1 MRIGI
6 FTDTYLPYVS
16 GLVTSELMLKESL
29 EKMGHEVFVVTM
41 NLENIKYKYDKEN
54 KVIYIPGVKT
64 KIYDTRLT
72 TFYNPR
78 AFNQIRKWKLDII
91 HTQTEFSVGTFGRIV
106 AKQLDIPLVHTYH
119 TMYEDYL
126 YYLTKGYFD
135 KPSKKL
141 VEYLTR
147 FYCDT
152 TVSQLIVPTKKIYNQ
167 FKEKYNPDEKIN
179 IIPTGIGVDKF
190 IIDDQEKKEIERLT
204 KEYELED
211 SFVLGTVSRLGKEKS
226 VDKLIIEFSK
236 LIDKISNIKLL
247 LVGDGPDKDGLI
259 SLVKELDIED
269 RVIFTGKVPNEDIQV
284 YYSLMDVFSTFST
297 TETQGL
303 TVLEALATK
312 KPVVAIKDD
321 SYDVINN
328 DKNGYLFETNEEFGK
343 YINKLYKDKTLYKKL
358 SEGAY
363 KTALD
368 NSSEAFGKKVYD
380 VYKDII
386 DNYKKGY
393 VFINDIKDV
402 FKTSKA
408 KRDNKKDKNQ

>member
-6 FTDTYLPYVS
+6 FTETYLPYVS
-16 GLVTSELMLKESL
+16 GLVTSELMLKEAL
-29 EKMGHEVFVVTM
+29 EKMGHEVYVVTM
-41 NLENIKYKYDKEN
+41 NLEKLKYEYDKEN
-54 KVIYIPGVKT
+54 KVIYIPGVPT

-119 TMYEDYL
+119 TMYEDYI

-141 VEYLTR
+141 IEYLTV

-152 TVSQLIVPTKKIYNQ
+152 TVSQLIVPTKKIYNI
-167 FKEKYNPDEKIN
+167 FKEKYNPDKKIN

-190 IIDDQEKKEIERLT
+190 IIDDIEKKEIARLT
-204 KEYELED
+204 KEYDLKD
-211 SFVLGTVSRLGKEKS
+211 SFVIGSVSRLGKEKN

-236 LIDKISNIKLL
+236 LIDKIPNIKLL
-247 LVGDGPDKDGLI
+247 LVGDGPDKENLEE
-259 SLVKELDIED
+259 LVKELKIEKQ
-269 RVIFTGKVPNEDIQV
+269 VIFAGKVPNEQIQV
-284 YYSLMDVFSTFST
+284 YYSLMDVFSTFSN

-303 TVLEALATK
+303 TVLEALATR

-321 SYDVINN
+321 SFDVIKNN
-328 DKNGYLFETNEEFGK
+328 ENGYLFTKDKEFID
-343 YINKLYKDKTLYKKL
+343 YIYKLYSDKKLYKKL
-358 SEGAY
+358 TEGAY
-363 KTALD
+363 KTALE
-368 NSSEAFGKKVYD
+368 NSSSAFGQKVYD
-380 VYKDII
+380 VYI
-386 DNYKKGY
+386 DAIKNYKTGY
-393 VFINDIKDV
+393 AFINNIKDV
-402 FKTSKA
+402 VKIGK
-408 KRDNKKDKNQ
+408 KNKDK

>member
-29 EKMGHEVFVVTM
+29 EKMGHEVYVVTM
-41 NLENIKYKYDKEN
+41 NLENSKYKYDEEN
-54 KVIYIPGVKT
+54 KVIYIPGVRT

-106 AKQLDIPLVHTYH
+106 SKQLDIPLVHTYH
-119 TMYEDYL
+119 TMYEDYI

-141 VEYLTR
+141 VEYLTK

-152 TVSQLIVPTKKIYNQ
+152 TVSELIVPTKKIYNV
-167 FKEKYNPDEKIN
+167 FKEKYNPDKKIN

-190 IIDDQEKKEIERLT
+190 IIDEHEKKEIARLT
-204 KEYELED
+204 KEYNLKD
-211 SFVLGTVSRLGKEKS
+211 SFVVGTVSRLGKEKS
-226 VDKLIIEFSK
+226 IDKLINGFSK
-236 LIDKISNIKLL
+236 LIDKIPNSKLL
-247 LVGDGPDKDGLI
+247 LVGDGPDKDELLA
-259 SLVKELDIED
+259 LVKELNIED
-269 RVIFTGKVPNEDIQV
+269 KVIFTGKVPNSEIQV

-303 TVLEALATK
+303 TVLEALATR

-321 SYDVINN
+321 SFDGVVKN
-328 DKNGYLFETNEEFGK
+328 DKNGYLFTKDVDFVN
-343 YINKLYKDKTLYKKL
+343 YVYKIYSDKNLYKKL

-368 NSSEAFGKKVYD
+368 NSSDAFGQKVYN
-380 VYKDII
+380 VYMDSIKD
-386 DNYKKGY
+386 YKKGIK
-393 VFINDIKDV
+393 FINDIKKV
-402 FKTSKA
+402 ISTT
-408 KRDNKKDKNQ
+408 KRKHKNDE

>member
-29 EKMGHEVFVVTM
+29 EKMGHEVYVVTM
-41 NLENIKYKYDKEN
+41 NLEKLKYEYDKEN
-54 KVIYIPGVKT
+54 KVIYIPGVPT

-106 AKQLDIPLVHTYH
+106 SKQLDIPLVHTYH
-119 TMYEDYL
+119 TMYEDYI

-141 VEYLTR
+141 VEYLTK

-152 TVSQLIVPTKKIYNQ
+152 TVSELIVPTKKIYNI
-167 FKEKYNPDEKIN
+167 FKEKYNPDKKIN
-179 IIPTGIGVDKF
+179 IIPTGMDIERFSNIDKKEVDKLN
-190 IIDDQEKKEIERLT
+190 KKY
-204 KEYELED
+204 KLEN
-211 SFVLGTVSRLGKEKS
+211 SFVVGSVSRLGKEKS

-236 LIDKISNIKLL
+236 LIDKIPNIKLL
-247 LVGDGPDKDGLI
+247 LVGDGPDKKVLKD
-259 SLVKELDIED
+259 LVKDLNIED
-269 RVIFTGKVPNEDIQV
+269 YVVFVGKVPIEKIQN
-284 YYSLMDVFSTFST
+284 YYHLMDVFSTFST

-303 TVLEALATK
+303 TVLEALASSI
-312 KPVVAIKDD
+312 PVVAIKDD
-321 SYDVINN
+321 SFEGVIKNN
-328 DKNGYLFETNEEFGK
+328 KNGYLFSKNIDFVNTV
-343 YINKLYKDKTLYKKL
+343 YKLYSNKSFYKEL

-368 NSSEAFGKKVYD
+368 NSSDVFGQKVYN
-380 VYKDII
+380 VYVDSIK
-386 DNYKKGY
+386 NSKKGLE
-393 VFINDIKDV
+393 FIKSLKDV
-402 FKTSKA
+402 INTSK
-408 KRDNKKDKNQ
+408 KKLKNKNDE

>member
-16 GLVTSELMLKESL
+16 GLVTSEVMLKESL
-29 EKMGHEVFVVTM
+29 EKMGHEVYVVTM
-41 NLENIKYKYDKEN
+41 NLEKIKYEYDKEN
-54 KVIYIPGVKT
+54 KVIYIPGVPT

-152 TVSQLIVPTKKIYNQ
+152 TVSELIVPTRKIYNQ
-167 FKEKYNPDEKIN
+167 FKEKYNPDEIIN
-179 IIPTGIGVDKF
+179 IIPTGIGLDKF
-190 IIDDQEKKEIERLT
+190 IIDDEEKKEIERLIE
-204 KEYELED
+204 KYKLKD
-211 SFVLGTVSRLGKEKS
+211 FFVIGSVSRLGKEKS

-236 LIDKISNIKLL
+236 LIDKIPNIKLL
-247 LVGDGPDKDGLI
+247 IVGDGPDK
-259 SLVKELDIED
+259 KELKDLTKELKID
-269 RVIFTGKVPNEDIQV
+269 KYVIFTGKVPNEKIQV
-284 YYSLMDVFSTFST
+284 YYALMDVFSTFST

-303 TVLEALATK
+303 TVLEAMATK
-312 KPVVAIKDD
+312 VPVIAIKDD
-321 SYDVINN
+321 SFDVIKNN
-328 DKNGYLFETNEEFGK
+328 ENGYLFTKDSEFLD
-343 YINKLYKDKTLYKKL
+343 YILKIYNDKELYKKL
-358 SEGAY
+358 SKGAY
-363 KTALD
+363 NTSLE
-368 NSSEAFGKKVYD
+368 NSSDAFGQKVYN
-380 VYKDII
+380 VYTNSIK
-386 DNYKKGY
+386 NYKKDLKFFNGL
-393 VFINDIKDV
+393 KDV
-402 FKTSKA
+402 INTSKIRH
-408 KRDNKKDKNQ
+408 KRTNDE

>member
-29 EKMGHEVFVVTM
+29 EMMGHEVYVVTM
-41 NLENIKYKYDKEN
+41 NLEKLKYEYDKEN
-54 KVIYIPGVKT
+54 KIIYLPGVPT

-119 TMYEDYL
+119 TMYEDYI

-152 TVSQLIVPTKKIYNQ
+152 TVSELIVPTKKIYNI
-167 FKEKYNPDEKIN
+167 FKEKYNPDKKIN
-179 IIPTGIGVDKF
+179 IIPTGMDIDRFSNINKEEVDKL
-190 IIDDQEKKEIERLT
+190 KK
-204 KEYELED
+204 KYNLEN
-211 SFVLGTVSRLGKEKS
+211 SFVIGSVCRLGKEKS
-226 VDKLIIEFSK
+226 VDKLILEFSK
-236 LIDKISNIKLL
+236 LLDKIPNIKLL
-247 LVGDGPDKDGLI
+247 LVGDGPDKKALKE
-259 SLVKELDIED
+259 LVKELNLTKY
-269 RVIFTGKVPNEDIQV
+269 VIFTGKVQIEKIQNYYHLIDI
-284 YYSLMDVFSTFST
+284 FSTFST

-303 TVLEALATK
+303 TVLEALSSK
-312 KPVVAIKDD
+312 IPVVAIKDD
-321 SYDVINN
+321 SFEGVIKNN
-328 DKNGYLFETNEEFGK
+328 ENGYLFSKNSDFVN
-343 YINKLYKDKTLYKKL
+343 YIFKIYNDKNLYKKL
-358 SEGAY
+358 SEGAF
-363 KTALD
+363 KTACD
-368 NSSEAFGKKVYD
+368 NSREAFGQKVYT
-380 VYKDII
+380 VYKDSIK
-386 DNYKKGY
+386 NYKKGIE
-393 VFINDIKDV
+393 FINELKDV
-402 FKTSKA
+402 INTSKI
-408 KRDNKKDKNQ
+408 KIGNSNDEQ

>member
-6 FTDTYLPYVS
+6 FTDAYLPSIS
-16 GLVTSELMLKESL
+16 GLVTSELMLKEAL
-29 EKMGHEVFVVTM
+29 EKMGHEVYVVTM
-41 NLENIKYKYDKEN
+41 NLENLKYRYDKEN
-54 KVIYIPGVKT
+54 RVIYIPGVPT
-64 KIYDTRLT
+64 RIYDTRLT

-119 TMYEDYL
+119 TMYEDYI

-152 TVSQLIVPTKKIYNQ
+152 TVSQLIVPTKKIYNI
-167 FKEKYNPDEKIN
+167 FKEKYNPDEIIN
-179 IIPTGIGVDKF
+179 IIPTGIDIERFSKENIDKEELNKLIKKYNLENSF
-190 IIDDQEKKEIERLT
+190 IIG
-204 KEYELED
+204 
-211 SFVLGTVSRLGKEKS
+211 SVSRLGKEKN

-236 LIDKISNIKLL
+236 LIDRIPNIKLL
-247 LVGDGPDKDGLI
+247 LVGDGPDKKNLKD
-259 SLVKELDIED
+259 LVKELKISKN
-269 RVIFTGKVPNEDIQV
+269 VIFVGKVPIEKIQT
-284 YYSLMDVFSTFST
+284 YYHLMDVFSTFST

-303 TVLEALATK
+303 TVLEALAAS

-321 SYDVINN
+321 SFEGVINN
-328 DKNGYLFETNEEFGK
+328 NENGYLFTRNIDFNN
-343 YINKLYKDKTLYKKL
+343 YIYKIYNDKNLYKKL
-358 SEGAY
+358 VDGAK

-368 NSSEAFGKKVYD
+368 NSREAFGQKVYN
-380 VYKDII
+380 VYTDSIK
-386 DNYKKGY
+386 NYKKGLEI
-393 VFINDIKDV
+393 FNEIKDV
-402 FKTSKA
+402 INTSKI
-408 KRDNKKDKNQ
+408 KHNNINDE

>member
-29 EKMGHEVFVVTM
+29 EKMGHEVYVVTM
-41 NLENIKYKYDKEN
+41 NLENLKYKYDKEN
-54 KVIYIPGVKT
+54 KVIYIPGVPT
-64 KIYDTRLT
+64 KIYETRLT
-72 TFYNPR
+72 TFYSPR

-106 AKQLDIPLVHTYH
+106 SKQLDIPLVHTYH

-152 TVSQLIVPTKKIYNQ
+152 TVSELIVPTKKIYNV
-167 FKEKYNPDEKIN
+167 FKEKYNPDKKIN

-190 IIDDQEKKEIERLT
+190 IIDDHEKKEIARLT
-204 KEYELED
+204 KEYNLKD
-211 SFVLGTVSRLGKEKS
+211 SFVVGTVSRLGKEKS
-226 VDKLIIEFSK
+226 IDKLIIGFSK
-236 LIDKISNIKLL
+236 LIDKIPNSKLL
-247 LVGDGPDKDGLI
+247 LVGDGPDKDELLE
-259 SLVKELDIED
+259 LVKELNIED
-269 RVIFTGKVPNEDIQV
+269 KVIFTGKVPNSEIQV

-297 TETQGL
+297 SETQGL
-303 TVLEALATK
+303 TVLEALATR

-321 SYDVINN
+321 SFDGVVKN
-328 DKNGYLFETNEEFGK
+328 DKNGYLFTKDIDFVNYVYK
-343 YINKLYKDKTLYKKL
+343 IYSDKKLYKEL

-363 KTALD
+363 ATALD
-368 NSSEAFGKKVYD
+368 NSSDAFGQKVYN
-380 VYKDII
+380 VYSNSIK
-386 DNYKKGY
+386 NYKKGLP
-393 VFINDIKDV
+393 FINGIKNV
-402 FKTSKA
+402 ISTTRKH
-408 KRDNKKDKNQ
+408 KNDE

>member
-29 EKMGHEVFVVTM
+29 EKMGHEVYVVTM
-41 NLENIKYKYDKEN
+41 NLEKLKYEYDKEN
-54 KVIYIPGVKT
+54 KIIYIPGVPT

-126 YYLTKGYFD
+126 FYLTKGYFD

-141 VEYLTR
+141 VEYLTK

-152 TVSQLIVPTKKIYNQ
+152 TVSELIVPTKKIYNI
-167 FKEKYNPDEKIN
+167 FKEKYNPDKKIN
-179 IIPTGIGVDKF
+179 IIPTGMD
-190 IIDDQEKKEIERLT
+190 IERFST
-204 KEYELED
+204 IDKEEVSKLKEKYNLNN
-211 SFVLGTVSRLGKEKS
+211 SFVVGSVSRLGKEKS

-236 LIDKISNIKLL
+236 LVDKIPNIKLL
-247 LVGDGPDKDGLI
+247 LVGDGPDKKILKD
-259 SLVKELDIED
+259 LVKELDIENN
-269 RVIFTGKVPNEDIQV
+269 VIFTGKVDIEKVQS
-284 YYSLMDVFSTFST
+284 YYHLMDVFSTFST

-303 TVLEALATK
+303 TVLEALSSSV
-312 KPVVAIKDD
+312 PVVAIKDD
-321 SYDVINN
+321 SFEGVIKNN
-328 DKNGYLFETNEEFGK
+328 ENGFLFSKNTEFLNYIYKLYSDKN
-343 YINKLYKDKTLYKKL
+343 LYKKI
-358 SEGAY
+358 SKGAF
-363 KTALD
+363 KTACE
-368 NSSEAFGKKVYD
+368 NSSDAFGEKVYK
-380 VYKDII
+380 VYTDSIK
-386 DNYKKGY
+386 NYKKGLEI
-393 VFINDIKDV
+393 FSEIKDV
-402 FKTSKA
+402 INTGKSILTSK
-408 KRDNKKDKNQ
+408 KDE

>member
-29 EKMGHEVFVVTM
+29 EKMGHEVYVVTM
-41 NLENIKYKYDKEN
+41 NLEKLKYEYDKDN
-54 KVIYIPGVKT
+54 KIIYIPGVPT

-152 TVSQLIVPTKKIYNQ
+152 TVSELIVPTKKIYNQ
-167 FKEKYNPDEKIN
+167 FKEKYNPDKKIN
-179 IIPTGIGVDKF
+179 IIPTGMD
-190 IIDDQEKKEIERLT
+190 IERFSNIDIEEVERLR
-204 KEYELED
+204 KKYKLED
-211 SFVLGTVSRLGKEKS
+211 SFVIGSVSRLGKEKS

-236 LIDKISNIKLL
+236 LIEEIPNIKLL
-247 LVGDGPDKDGLI
+247 LVGDGPDKKYLKEI
-259 SLVKELDIED
+259 VKELDIEKY
-269 RVIFTGKVPNEDIQV
+269 VIFVGKVPIEKTQN
-284 YYSLMDVFSTFST
+284 YYHLMNIFSTFST

-303 TVLEALATK
+303 TVLEALSSGV
-312 KPVVAIKDD
+312 PVIAIKDESFD
-321 SYDVINN
+321 GVIKNN
-328 DKNGYLFETNEEFGK
+328 ENGFLFEKNTDFCK
-343 YINKLYKDKTLYKKL
+343 YVNKLYIDKSLYKKMTK
-358 SEGAY
+358 GAF

-368 NSSEAFGKKVYD
+368 NSSDAFGQKVYN
-380 VYKDII
+380 VYLDSIK
-386 DNYKKGY
+386 NYKKGLE
-393 VFINDIKDV
+393 FINGIKDV
-402 FKTSKA
+402 IKSSK
-408 KRDNKKDKNQ
+408 KRINNSNDE

>member
-29 EKMGHEVFVVTM
+29 EKMGHEVYVVTM
-41 NLENIKYKYDKEN
+41 NLENLKYKYDKEN
-54 KVIYIPGVKT
+54 KVIYIPGVPT
-64 KIYDTRLT
+64 KIYETRLT
-72 TFYNPR
+72 TFYSPR

-106 AKQLDIPLVHTYH
+106 SKQLDIPLVHTYH
-119 TMYEDYL
+119 TMYEDYI

-141 VEYLTR
+141 IEYLTR

-152 TVSQLIVPTKKIYNQ
+152 TVSELIVPTKKIYNV
-167 FKEKYNPDEKIN
+167 FKEKYNPDKKIN

-190 IIDDQEKKEIERLT
+190 IIDDHEKKEIARLT
-204 KEYELED
+204 KEYNLKD
-211 SFVLGTVSRLGKEKS
+211 SFVVGTVSRLGKEKS
-226 VDKLIIEFSK
+226 IDKLIIGFSK
-236 LIDKISNIKLL
+236 LIDKIPNSKLL
-247 LVGDGPDKDGLI
+247 LVGDGPDKDELLE
-259 SLVKELDIED
+259 LVKELNIED
-269 RVIFTGKVPNEDIQV
+269 KVIFTGKVPNSEIQV

-303 TVLEALATK
+303 TVLEALATR

-321 SYDVINN
+321 SFDGVVKN
-328 DKNGYLFETNEEFGK
+328 DKNGYLFTKDIDFVNYVYK
-343 YINKLYKDKTLYKKL
+343 IYSDKKLYKEL

-368 NSSEAFGKKVYD
+368 NSSDAFGQKVYN
-380 VYKDII
+380 VYSNSIK
-386 DNYKKGY
+386 NYKKGLP
-393 VFINDIKDV
+393 FINGIKNV
-402 FKTSKA
+402 ISTTRKH
-408 KRDNKKDKNQ
+408 KNDE

>member
-6 FTDTYLPYVS
+6 FTDAYLPSIS

-29 EKMGHEVFVVTM
+29 EKMGHEVYVVTM
-41 NLENIKYKYDKEN
+41 NLENLKYKYDKEN
-54 KVIYIPGVKT
+54 KVIYIPGVPT

-152 TVSQLIVPTKKIYNQ
+152 TVSQLIVPTKKIYNI

-179 IIPTGIGVDKF
+179 IIPTGIDIDKF
-190 IIDDQEKKEIERLT
+190 NNIDKNKVEELRKKYKL
-204 KEYELED
+204 D
-211 SFVLGTVSRLGKEKS
+211 NSFVIGSVSRLGKEKS
-226 VDKLIIEFSK
+226 IDKLIISFSK
-236 LIDKISNIKLL
+236 LIDRIPNIKLL
-247 LVGDGPDKDGLI
+247 LVGDGPDKEELVE
-259 SLVKELDIED
+259 LVKELKIEEY
-269 RVIFTGKVPNEDIQV
+269 VVFTGKVPLESNQ
-284 YYSLMDVFSTFST
+284 YYFHLMDVFSTFSI

-303 TVLEALATK
+303 TVLEALASS

-321 SYDVINN
+321 SFEGVISN
-328 DKNGYLFETNEEFGK
+328 DKNGYLFTRNIDFVN
-343 YINKLYKDKTLYKKL
+343 YIYKIYNDKELYKKL
-358 SEGAY
+358 CNGAY
-363 KTALD
+363 
-368 NSSEAFGKKVYD
+368 NSSLDYSSDAFGKKVYN
-380 VYKDII
+380 VYTDSIK
-386 DNYKKGY
+386 NYKKGIE
-393 VFINDIKDV
+393 FINDIKSV
-402 FKTSKA
+402 ITTGK
-408 KRDNKKDKNQ
+408 NKLNNKDDE

>member
-29 EKMGHEVFVVTM
+29 EKMGHEVYVVTM
-41 NLENIKYKYDKEN
+41 NLENSKYKYDEEN
-54 KVIYIPGVKT
+54 KVIYIPGVRT

-106 AKQLDIPLVHTYH
+106 SKQLDIPLVHTYH
-119 TMYEDYL
+119 TMYEDYI

-141 VEYLTR
+141 VEYLTK

-152 TVSQLIVPTKKIYNQ
+152 TVSELIVPTKKIYNV
-167 FKEKYNPDEKIN
+167 FKEKYNPDKKIN

-190 IIDDQEKKEIERLT
+190 IIDEHEKKEIARLT
-204 KEYELED
+204 KEYDLKD
-211 SFVLGTVSRLGKEKS
+211 SFVVGTVSRLGKEKS
-226 VDKLIIEFSK
+226 VDKLINEYSK
-236 LIDKISNIKLL
+236 LIDKIPKSKLL
-247 LVGDGPDKDGLI
+247 IVGDGPDKEELLA
-259 SLVKELDIED
+259 LVKELNIED
-269 RVIFTGKVPNEDIQV
+269 KVIFTGKVPNSEIQV

-303 TVLEALATK
+303 TVLEALATR

-321 SYDVINN
+321 SFDGVVKN
-328 DKNGYLFETNEEFGK
+328 DKNGYLFTKDVDFVN
-343 YINKLYKDKTLYKKL
+343 YVYKIYSDKNLYKKL

-368 NSSEAFGKKVYD
+368 NSSDAFGQKVYN
-380 VYKDII
+380 VYMDSIKD
-386 DNYKKGY
+386 YKKGIK
-393 VFINDIKDV
+393 FINDIKKV
-402 FKTSKA
+402 ISTT
-408 KRDNKKDKNQ
+408 KRKHKNDE